1 MWNIFR
7 VNSNDNGIVLMC
19 LLLTVKIFV
28 VNFKQ
33 VNAVWYNPFR
43 NNVHLFQG
51 LKWRRILMYSYLYS
65 YLVVF
70 PIPRWQFTLTTC
82 NFIALTLDLQTINNV
97 IDGGAQVQQI
107 VKTECLETFT
117 ESPQLEIS
125 FSWVITTLLFLL
137 RFREPSIRIVK

>member
-1 MWNIFR
+1 
-7 VNSNDNGIVLMC
+7 
-19 LLLTVKIFV
+19 
-28 VNFKQ
+28 
-33 VNAVWYNPFR
+33 
-43 NNVHLFQG
+43 
-51 LKWRRILMYSYLYS
+51 MYSYLYS

-70 PIPRWQFTLTTC
+70 PTPGWQFTLTNC